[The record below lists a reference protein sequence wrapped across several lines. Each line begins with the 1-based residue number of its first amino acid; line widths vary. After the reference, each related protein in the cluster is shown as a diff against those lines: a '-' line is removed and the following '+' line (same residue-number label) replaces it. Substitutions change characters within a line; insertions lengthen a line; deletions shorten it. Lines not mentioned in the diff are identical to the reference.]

1 MTTNNSASPTTVR
14 WDDPDGS
21 WWIIAWDPDR
31 GRYDATKFTYGDD
44 GKERIVDDAGFGDRR
59 ITTVDELAAQMHRD
73 LPPEVV
79 DNLETAALAN
89 KPEERTLPDH
99 LVDNVEEAAAAP
111 ADLSLDRPIGAR
123 YRIDFDDSTWWELG
137 WDQPLGTFFAT
148 RLTDAGDD
156 VGHRVVEDHGNGL
169 SAIGTI
175 AQLARTIGRPIP
187 PGVAHEL
194 AADAAAH
201 PFTSAPRFMP
211 EADMLLITPDP
222 ADGSARRAELAR
234 WEARLR
240 AQELQLEAWAAS
252 LSAQNAVEPLW
263 TLPSDPVVAAL
274 RNLQTDMAGDN
285 DLPSFATGLGFDSA
299 FVEDLRA
306 NRLPAHLDIDQ
317 ISQVCE
323 GLRCSP
329 YDLWGPDLAQRILHA
344 YGPERWPSH
353 IEPLADGRDLPN
365 PADEFLTR
373 RLEAHAEAQVA
384 RASLEP
390 PVETESPDPDEK
402 PPRVSAVCYRRE
414 GLLAQ
419 EPSGVIREVDPGSDT
434 PPDVEAYH
442 FKFRQ
447 VTEPRD
453 VLLYPPT
460 GIGEPAPA
468 SHDADPTLANTAES
482 FRNLPWLPEVD
493 LVRFVDGTGR
503 QEWLGRNPDAGT
515 WETWDDPRTDY
526 PGDPTDVLDPAG
538 FTDPADVAVEE
549 MTTTRTE
556 AIEMDQRFDARTD
569 NWVDDGTDYPG
580 LPPDSDDTVPVADL
594 DF

>member
-31 GRYDATKFTYGDD
+31 GRYDATKVTYGDD

-263 TLPSDPVVAAL
+263 TLPQRPG
-274 RNLQTDMAGDN
+274 RG
-285 DLPSFATGLGFDSA
+285 
-299 FVEDLRA
+299 RA
-306 NRLPAHLDIDQ
+306 PQ
-317 ISQVCE
+317 
-323 GLRCSP
+323 
-329 YDLWGPDLAQRILHA
+329 
-344 YGPERWPSH
+344 
-353 IEPLADGRDLPN
+353 
-365 PADEFLTR
+365 PADRHGR
-373 RLEAHAEAQVA
+373 RQRPAILRHA
-384 RASLEP
+384 S
-390 PVETESPDPDEK
+390 
-402 PPRVSAVCYRRE
+402 RVR
-414 GLLAQ
+414 L
-419 EPSGVIREVDPGSDT
+419 GV
-434 PPDVEAYH
+434 H
-442 FKFRQ
+442 
-447 VTEPRD
+447 
-453 VLLYPPT
+453 
-460 GIGEPAPA
+460 
-468 SHDADPTLANTAES
+468 
-482 FRNLPWLPEVD
+482 
-493 LVRFVDGTGR
+493 
-503 QEWLGRNPDAGT
+503 
-515 WETWDDPRTDY
+515 
-526 PGDPTDVLDPAG
+526 
-538 FTDPADVAVEE
+538 
-549 MTTTRTE
+549 
-556 AIEMDQRFDARTD
+556 
-569 NWVDDGTDYPG
+569 
-580 LPPDSDDTVPVADL
+580 
-594 DF
+594 